1 MGMGIRP
8 LYFLRRALDAMARG
22 PYVAIVGTATIFV
35 AVFAIGLFA
44 ASLGGAQRLLEA
56 WAGEVRIAVYLKP
69 GADLVLAREEAV
81 QLADGRRVVA
91 VPSSVALKRL
101 AASLGDQAN
110 VLEGVGPD
118 ALPDAVEVEAP
129 GISLAGAKAL
139 AERLRGV
146 TGADEVDY
154 GNAWLEKLER
164 FVERVRF
171 ASLFMLAA
179 LSLATAILV
188 ANTLRLAV
196 FARREE
202 IEIMKLVGATD
213 AFVGAPFLIEGL
225 LQGLGGGLLG
235 VAALLA
241 VHAAAAPRLRA
252 AVKMAEGLTLSDTLP
267 LPLLGALV
275 AGGAAI
281 GLLASTLAV
290 LRYLRKVSGP

>member
-1 MGMGIRP
+1 MGFRP
-8 LYFLRRALDAMARG
+8 LYFLKRALDAMARG
-22 PYVAIVGTATIFV
+22 PYVAIVGTVTIFV

-44 ASLGGAQRLLEA
+44 ASVGGAQRLLEA
-56 WAGEVRIAVYLKP
+56 WAGEVRIAVYLQP

-81 QLADGRRVVA
+81 AIAEGRRVVA
-91 VPSSVALKRL
+91 VPAAKALARL
-101 AASLGDQAN
+101 AESLGDQAH

-129 GISLAGAKAL
+129 GISLDGAKAL
-139 AERLRGV
+139 AARLRAV
-146 TGADEVDY
+146 TGAHEVDY

-164 FVERVRF
+164 FVERARL
-171 ASLFMLAA
+171 ASIVLLAA

-213 AFVGAPFLIEGL
+213 LFVGAPFLIEGF
-225 LQGLGGGLLG
+225 LQGLAGGVLAVG
-235 VAALLA
+235 ALLA

-252 AVKMAEGLTLSDTLP
+252 AVKLAEALSLRDTLP

>member
-1 MGMGIRP
+1 MAIRP
-8 LYFLRRALDAMARG
+8 LYFVRRALDAMKRG

-35 AVFAIGLFA
+35 AAYAIGLFA
-44 ASLGGAQRLLEA
+44 ASLGGAQRLLGV

-69 GADLVLAREEAV
+69 GTDLVLAREEA
-81 QLADGRRVVA
+81 LRIAEGRRVVA
-91 VPSSVALKRL
+91 VPSSAALARL
-101 AASLGDQAN
+101 AESLGDQAH

-139 AERLRGV
+139 ADRLRAV
-146 TGADEVDY
+146 TGAEEVDY

-164 FVERVRF
+164 FVERARF

-179 LSLATAILV
+179 LSLATAVLV

-225 LQGLGGGLLG
+225 LQGILGGGLAAL
-235 VAALLA
+235 ALLA
-241 VHAAAAPRLRA
+241 THAAAVPRLRA
-252 AVKMAEGLTLSDTLP
+252 AVAVAEVITLRDTLP

-275 AGGAAI
+275 GGGAAI

-290 LRYLRKVSGP
+290 VRYLKAVSGP

>member
-1 MGMGIRP
+1 
-8 LYFLRRALDAMARG
+8 MARG
-22 PYVAIVGTATIFV
+22 PYVAIVGTVTIFV

-81 QLADGRRVVA
+81 QVADGRRVVA

-235 VAALLA
+235 VVALLG

-252 AVKMAEGLTLSDTLP
+252 AVKMAEGLTLRDTLP

-290 LRYLRKVSGP
+290 LRFLKKVSGP

>member
-1 MGMGIRP
+1 MGIRP
-8 LYFLRRALDAMARG
+8 VYFLKRALDAMARG
-22 PYVAIVGTATIFV
+22 PYVAIVGTGTIFV

-69 GADLVLAREEAV
+69 GSDLVLAREEAARI
-81 QLADGRRVVA
+81 ADGRRVA
-91 VPSSVALKRL
+91 AIPASAALKRL
-101 AASLGDQAN
+101 GESLGDQAH
-110 VLEGVGPD
+110 VLEGVGAD

-129 GISLAGAKAL
+129 GISLAGAKEL
-139 AERLRGV
+139 AERLRAV

-171 ASLFMLAA
+171 ASIFLLAA
-179 LSLATAILV
+179 LSLATAVLV
-188 ANTLRLAV
+188 ANTIRLAV

-213 AFVGAPFLIEGL
+213 AFVGAPFLIEGI
-225 LQGLGGGLLG
+225 LQGFVGGLLAVG
-235 VAALLA
+235 ALLGLY
-241 VHAAAAPRLRA
+241 AAAAPRLRA
-252 AVKMAEGLTLSDTLP
+252 AAKLAEGLTLADTLP
-267 LPLLGALV
+267 LPLLAALV

>member
-1 MGMGIRP
+1 MAIRP
-8 LYFLRRALDAMARG
+8 LYFVRRALDAMARG

-44 ASLGGAQRLLEA
+44 ASLGSAQRLLEA

-69 GADLVLAREEAV
+69 GADLVLAREEALK
-81 QLADGRRVVA
+81 LADGRRVVA
-91 VPSSVALKRL
+91 VPAAAALKRL

-118 ALPDAVEVEAP
+118 ALPDAVEVEAA

-139 AERLRGV
+139 AERLRTV
-146 TGADEVDY
+146 TGADDVDY

-164 FVERVRF
+164 FVERARS
-171 ASLFMLAA
+171 ASVFLLVA
-179 LSLATAILV
+179 LSLATAVLV
-188 ANTLRLAV
+188 SNTLRLAV

-225 LQGLGGGLLG
+225 LQGFGGGLLA

-241 VHAAAAPRLRA
+241 THAAAAPRLRA
-252 AVKMAEGLTLSDTLP
+252 AVKLAEALTLRDTLP

>member
-1 MGMGIRP
+1 MALRP
-8 LYFLRRALDAMARG
+8 LYFVRRALDAMRRG

-35 AVFAIGLFA
+35 AVYSIGLFA
-44 ASLGGAQRLLEA
+44 ATLGGAQRLLGV

-69 GADLVLAREEAV
+69 GADLVLAREEA
-81 QLADGRRVVA
+81 LRIAEGRRVDA
-91 VPSSVALKRL
+91 VPSSAALARL
-101 AASLGDQAN
+101 AESLGDQAH

-118 ALPDAVEVEAP
+118 ALPDAVEVAAP

-139 AERLRGV
+139 AERLRAV

-164 FVERVRF
+164 FVERTRF
-171 ASLFMLAA
+171 ASIFMLAA
-179 LSLATAILV
+179 LSLATAVLV

-225 LQGLGGGLLG
+225 LQGLVGGGLAA
-235 VAALLA
+235 VALLA
-241 VHAAAAPRLRA
+241 THAAAAPRLRA
-252 AVKMAEGLTLSDTLP
+252 AVAIAEVITLRDTLP
-267 LPLLGALV
+267 LPLLAALV
-275 AGGAAI
+275 GGGAAI

-290 LRYLRKVSGP
+290 VRYLRAVSGP

>member
-1 MGMGIRP
+1 MVIRP
-8 LYFLRRALDAMARG
+8 LYFVRRALDAMARG
-22 PYVAIVGTATIFV
+22 PYVAIVGTGTIFV

-252 AVKMAEGLTLSDTLP
+252 AVKMAEGLTLRDTLP

>member
-1 MGMGIRP
+1 MAIRP
-8 LYFLRRALDAMARG
+8 LYFVRRALDAMKRG

-35 AVFAIGLFA
+35 AAYAIGLFA
-44 ASLGGAQRLLEA
+44 ASLGGAQRLLGV
-56 WAGEVRIAVYLKP
+56 WAGEVRIAVYLKA
-69 GADLVLAREEAV
+69 GADLVLAREEA
-81 QLADGRRVVA
+81 LRIAEGRRVVA
-91 VPSSVALKRL
+91 VPSSAALARL
-101 AASLGDQAN
+101 AESLGDQAH

-139 AERLRGV
+139 AERLRAV

-164 FVERVRF
+164 FVERARF
-171 ASLFMLAA
+171 ASIFMLAA
-179 LSLATAILV
+179 LSLATAVLV

-225 LQGLGGGLLG
+225 LQGVLGGGLAAL
-235 VAALLA
+235 ALLA
-241 VHAAAAPRLRA
+241 THAAAVPRLRA
-252 AVKMAEGLTLSDTLP
+252 AVAMAEVITLRDTLP
-267 LPLLGALV
+267 LPLLAALV
-275 AGGAAI
+275 GGGAAI

-290 LRYLRKVSGP
+290 VRYLKAVSGP

>member
-1 MGMGIRP
+1 MAIRP
-8 LYFLRRALDAMARG
+8 LYFVRRALDAMRRG

-35 AVFAIGLFA
+35 AVFSIGLFA
-44 ASLGGAQRLLEA
+44 ATLGGAQRLLEA
-56 WAGEVRIAVYLKP
+56 WAGEVRIAVYLTP
-69 GADLVLAREEAV
+69 GADLVLAREEA
-81 QLADGRRVVA
+81 LKIAEGRRVVA

-101 AASLGDQAN
+101 AESLGDQAH
-110 VLEGVGPD
+110 VLEGVGAD
-118 ALPDAVEVEAP
+118 ALPDSVEVEAP

-164 FVERVRF
+164 FVERARF
-171 ASLFMLAA
+171 ASIFLLVALA
-179 LSLATAILV
+179 LATAVLV

-225 LQGLGGGLLG
+225 LQGFLGGLLA
-235 VAALLA
+235 VAALL
-241 VHAAAAPRLRA
+241 VTHALAAPRLRA
-252 AVKMAEGLTLSDTLP
+252 AVQLAEALTLGDMLP
-267 LPLLGALV
+267 PALLASLV
-275 AGGAAI
+275 GGGAAI
-281 GLLASTLAV
+281 GLLASALAV
-290 LRYLRKVSGP
+290 LRFLRKVSGP

>member
-1 MGMGIRP
+1 MGIRP
-8 LYFLRRALDAMARG
+8 VYFVKRALDAMARG

-35 AVFAIGLFA
+35 AVFSIGLFA
-44 ASLGGAQRLLEA
+44 ASLGGAQRLLAA

-69 GADLVLAREEAV
+69 GADLVLAREDAARIAE
-81 QLADGRRVVA
+81 GRRVVA
-91 VPSSVALKRL
+91 VTAAAALKRL
-101 AASLGDQAN
+101 GESLGDQAN
-110 VLEGVGPD
+110 VLEGVGAD

-129 GISLAGAKAL
+129 GITLAGAKEL
-139 AERLRGV
+139 AEKLRAV

-171 ASLFMLAA
+171 ASIFLLVA
-179 LSLATAILV
+179 LSMATAVLV
-188 ANTLRLAV
+188 ANTIRLAV

-213 AFVGAPFLIEGL
+213 AFVGAPFLIEGI
-225 LQGLGGGLLG
+225 LQGFAGGLLAVG
-235 VAALLA
+235 ALLGIY
-241 VHAAAAPRLRA
+241 AAAAPRLRQ
-252 AVKMAEGLTLSDTLP
+252 AVKLAEGLTLADTLP
-267 LPLLGALV
+267 PQLLGALV
-275 AGGAAI
+275 GGGAAI

>member
-1 MGMGIRP
+1 MNLRP
-8 LYFLRRALDAMARG
+8 VYFLKRALDAMARG
-22 PYVAIVGTATIFV
+22 PYVTVVGMVTIFV

-56 WAGEVRIAVYLKP
+56 WAGEVRIAVYLQP
-69 GADLVLAREEAV
+69 GADLVLAREEA
-81 QLADGRRVVA
+81 ARIAEGRRVVA
-91 VPSSVALKRL
+91 VPAAKALERL
-101 AASLGDQAN
+101 AQSLGDQAH
-110 VLEGVGPD
+110 VLDGVGPD

-129 GISLAGAKAL
+129 GISLEGAKAL
-139 AERLRGV
+139 AERLRAV
-146 TGADEVDY
+146 TGVDEIDY

-164 FVERVRF
+164 FVERARYGSIF
-171 ASLFMLAA
+171 LLAA
-179 LSLATAILV
+179 LSLATAVLV

-213 AFVGAPFLIEGL
+213 LFVGAPFLIEGF
-225 LQGLGGGLLG
+225 LQGLAGGLLA
-235 VAALLA
+235 VIALLA
-241 VHAAAAPRLRA
+241 VHAATAPRLRA
-252 AVKMAEGLTLSDTLP
+252 AVKLAEALSLRDTLP

-290 LRYLRKVSGP
+290 VRFLRKV

>member
-1 MGMGIRP
+1 MAIRP
-8 LYFLRRALDAMARG
+8 LYFVRRALDAMKRG

-35 AVFAIGLFA
+35 AAYAIGLFA
-44 ASLGGAQRLLEA
+44 ASLGGAQRLLGV

-69 GADLVLAREEAV
+69 GADLVLAREEA
-81 QLADGRRVVA
+81 LRIAEGRRVVA
-91 VPSSVALKRL
+91 VPSSAALARL
-101 AASLGDQAN
+101 AESLGDQAH

-139 AERLRGV
+139 ADRLRAV

-164 FVERVRF
+164 FVERARF

-179 LSLATAILV
+179 LSLATAVLV

-225 LQGLGGGLLG
+225 LQGILGGGLAAL
-235 VAALLA
+235 ALLA
-241 VHAAAAPRLRA
+241 THAAAVPRLRA
-252 AVKMAEGLTLSDTLP
+252 AVAVAEVITLRDTLP

-275 AGGAAI
+275 GGGAAI

-290 LRYLRKVSGP
+290 VRYLKAVSGP

>member
-1 MGMGIRP
+1 MGFRP
-8 LYFLRRALDAMARG
+8 VYFLKRALDAMARG
-22 PYVAIVGTATIFV
+22 PYVAIVGTVTIFV
-35 AVFAIGLFA
+35 AMFSIGLLA

-56 WAGEVRIAVYLKP
+56 WAGEVRIAVYLRP
-69 GADLVLAREEAV
+69 GADLVLAREEA
-81 QLADGRRVVA
+81 ARIAEGRRVVA
-91 VPSSVALKRL
+91 VPAAKALERL
-101 AASLGDQAN
+101 AQSLGDQAN
-110 VLEGVGPD
+110 VLEGVGAD

-129 GISLAGAKAL
+129 GITLAGAKAL
-139 AERLRGV
+139 AERLRAV
-146 TGADEVDY
+146 TGVHEIDY

-164 FVERVRF
+164 FVERARF
-171 ASLFMLAA
+171 ASIFLLAA

-213 AFVGAPFLIEGL
+213 LFVGAPFLIEGL
-225 LQGLGGGLLG
+225 LQGLGGGLLAVG
-235 VAALLA
+235 ALLA

-252 AVKMAEGLTLSDTLP
+252 AVKLAEELSLRDTLP

-290 LRYLRKVSGP
+290 LRFLRRVSAP